1 MQAHADAVLQNY
13 AALLQ
18 IGQAAFQLVVGN
30 LQVNHVADLGKMLHG
45 LVGIDR
51 RTARRDD
58 RTLGLQIGEH
68 LVLDG
73 NEPFGA
79 ARVEQLLQRLVALIL
94 NHQVGVDKVVTDN
107 LREHDAQS

>member
-1 MQAHADAVLQNY
+1 MQAHADTVLQNY

-18 IGQAAFQLVVGN
+18 IGQTAFQLVVGN
-30 LQVNHVADLGKMLHG
+30 LQVYHVTDLGKMLHS
-45 LVGIDR
+45 LVGIDC

-68 LVLDG
+68 LVLNGD
-73 NEPFGA
+73 EPFRA

-94 NHQVGVDKVVTDN
+94 NHQVSIDKVVTDN